1 MTRLGPAALAPRQS
15 SGSRNP
21 AGCWAWSSPPAVLPG
36 GSSARGK
43 GTWGAVPWR
52 IAAPL
57 WEAQRSLR
65 VEGRKLET
73 PTDTG
78 GEENVNF
85 RSGGKRRKGI
95 AFLCINIR

>member
-1 MTRLGPAALAPRQS
+1 M
-15 SGSRNP
+15 
-21 AGCWAWSSPPAVLPG
+21 PG
-36 GSSARGK
+36 GK
-43 GTWGAVPWR
+43 GTRGAVPWR

-57 WEAQRSLR
+57 REAQRSLR

-78 GEENVNF
+78 EEENVNF
-85 RSGGKRRKGI
+85 RSGGKKRKGI